1 MPFLSFFIKVS
12 VDDLLTALI
21 IMLSLSFMLYLTAMF
36 ILGALSDRRT
46 STTPESQPLYLQTI
60 APSMLFT
67 VADSTPAEWAQYR
80 TSQLPN
86 TAAPIEL
93 IAIIAGIDLDTAQRL
108 IDAIASPAN
117 LFTPEQVWGRF
128 RHVTSSQLQQVKGIS
143 QKRSA
148 RILAAL
154 ELGKRVC
161 AAPPILPMVDDPAV
175 AANLLKYDLAYS
187 EVERFAVIVLNIKHR
202 AIAKEVIS
210 VGSKTECVAHP
221 GEIFRSV
228 LKHNGTRCIVAHNHP
243 SGSVEPSPDD
253 VSLTRSLLAGGQTLG
268 IPVLDHLI
276 LSGEEWY
283 SFRQQTQLWQDIA
296 QGDQI
301 TGK

>member
-1 MPFLSFFIKVS
+1 MPFFSFSIKVS
-12 VDDLLTALI
+12 VDDLLTALVVV
-21 IMLSLSFMLYLTAMF
+21 LSLSFILYLSAMF
-36 ILGALSDRRT
+36 ILGALNYRKA
-46 STTPESQPLYLQTI
+46 STTLEPQPIYSQKTI
-60 APSMLFT
+60 APSLLFT
-67 VADSTPAEWAQYR
+67 VADSMPTEWAQYR

-93 IAIIAGIDLDTAQRL
+93 IAIIAGIDLETAQRL
-108 IDAIASPAN
+108 IDAIACPTN

-128 RHVTSSQLQQVKGIS
+128 RHITSSQLQQVKGIS
-143 QKRSA
+143 EKRSA

-154 ELGKRVC
+154 EFGKRVC
-161 AAPPILPMVDDPAV
+161 AAPPILPMVDDPGV

-210 VGSKTECVAHP
+210 VGSKTECVASP
-221 GEIFRSV
+221 TEIFRAV

-243 SGSVEPSPDD
+243 SGSVEPSPEDI
-253 VSLTRSLLAGGQTLG
+253 SLTRSLLAAGQTLG

-296 QGDQI
+296 
-301 TGK
+301 

>member
-1 MPFLSFFIKVS
+1 MPFFSFFIKVPL
-12 VDDLLTALI
+12 DDLLTTLI
-21 IMLSLSFMLYLTAMF
+21 VMLSLSFILYLTAMF
-36 ILGALSDRRT
+36 ILGASSYCRT
-46 STTPESQPLYLQTI
+46 SVTLKPQPIYAQKTI

-67 VADSTPAEWAQYR
+67 VADSTPTEWAQYR
-80 TSQLPN
+80 TSQLPD

-93 IAIIAGIDLDTAQRL
+93 IAIIAGVNLETAQRL
-108 IDAIASPAN
+108 VDAIACPAN
-117 LFTPEQVWGRF
+117 LLAPEQVWGRF
-128 RHVTSSQLQQVKGIS
+128 RHITSSQLQQVKGIS
-143 QKRSA
+143 EKRSA

-161 AAPPILPMVDDPAV
+161 AAPPVLSVVDDPTI

-210 VGSKTECVAHP
+210 VGSKTECVANP
-221 GEIFRSV
+221 GEIFRAV

-243 SGSVEPSPDD
+243 SGSVEPSPSD
-253 VSLTRSLLAGGQTLG
+253 VSLTRLILAAGQTLG

-276 LSGEEWY
+276 LSGEECY

-296 QGDQI
+296 QGD
-301 TGK
+301 

>member
-1 MPFLSFFIKVS
+1 MAFFSFSNTVPI
-12 VDDLLTALI
+12 DDLLTILI
-21 IMLSLSFMLYLTAMF
+21 VMLSLSFILYLTAMF
-36 ILGALSDRRT
+36 ILGALIYRRT
-46 STTPESQPLYLQTI
+46 STTLESQPLYTQKAI
-60 APSMLFT
+60 APSLLFT
-67 VADSTPAEWAQYR
+67 VADSTPTEWAQYR
-80 TSQLPN
+80 TAQLPN

-108 IDAIASPAN
+108 IDAIACPAN

-128 RHVTSSQLQQVKGIS
+128 RHITSSQLQQVKGIS
-143 QKRSA
+143 EKRSA
-148 RILAAL
+148 RILAAM
-154 ELGKRVC
+154 EFGQRVC
-161 AAPPILPMVDDPAV
+161 AAPPILPMVDDPAI

-210 VGSKTECVAHP
+210 VGSKTECIANP
-221 GEIFRSV
+221 GEIFRTV

-243 SGSVEPSPDD
+243 SGSIEPSLSDI
-253 VSLTRSLLAGGQTLG
+253 SLTRSLLSAGQTLG

-276 LSGEEWY
+276 LSGEVWY

-296 QGDQI
+296 QGD
-301 TGK
+301 